1 MPSELQSVTQL
12 GYATRIPMGRSS
24 HALIALALA
33 IATATLLVPGANDAA
48 ARTDVTPQSP
58 IALLREMSEFLRKQ
72 QSLAFHSEVNFELY
86 GDDQKLQFA
95 GAVDVR
101 IRRPN
106 RFSIDY
112 RDDLA
117 SRRVWYDGSKLT
129 LLDPAQGVLASSDAP
144 PVLDD
149 ALDYFEESYG
159 LVMPLSDLISDD
171 IYRQIA
177 ARAQRARYVGLHDVD
192 GEACHHLAFKG
203 DTTDLQLWIRDGD
216 EPVPC
221 KLVIDYKEEP
231 GRPSYVAVLMD
242 WEFGKK
248 YPDSEFAAK
257 IPEGVLEVE
266 FLGIEEARR

>member
-1 MPSELQSVTQL
+1 MPSEPQSVTQL
-12 GYATRIPMGRSS
+12 GYATRIPMRRSS
-24 HALIALALA
+24 HALIVLALA

-86 GDDQKLQFA
+86 EDDQKLQFA

-106 RFSIDY
+106 RLSIDY

-149 ALDYFEESYG
+149 ALD
-159 LVMPLSDLISDD
+159 
-171 IYRQIA
+171 
-177 ARAQRARYVGLHDVD
+177 
-192 GEACHHLAFKG
+192 
-203 DTTDLQLWIRDGD
+203 
-216 EPVPC
+216 
-221 KLVIDYKEEP
+221 
-231 GRPSYVAVLMD
+231 
-242 WEFGKK
+242 
-248 YPDSEFAAK
+248 EFAAEWMGGNRR
-257 IPEGVLEVE
+257 PFVV
-266 FLGIEEARR
+266 ARGRAPQPAMAAELCRVHPPVTVPSLRQRSNAGMHRHRRANNRSSSTGFRSRQSCRG